1 MDFNARHAFGFDEPG
16 YITLYKGDEEEI
28 KEWARA
34 VWPPKALYNLTF
46 GFFTPSKMDECITEL
61 PPSIT
66 PVKLTWAEVQDHD
79 DRMLPHDRVHDYVL
93 SILQEKEKA
102 AHPSDFQGMPAEW
115 IERDLAV
122 YKKLTA
128 QNRYGEK
135 SIYTFIDGNEN
146 RYQWATDTKNY
157 EVGQFVRL
165 KMKVR
170 AHSVI
175 DNVKTTVVWYCKE
188 I

>member
-1 MDFNARHAFGFDEPG
+1 
-16 YITLYKGDEEEI
+16 
-28 KEWARA
+28 
-34 VWPPKALYNLTF
+34 
-46 GFFTPSKMDECITEL
+46 
-61 PPSIT
+61 
-66 PVKLTWAEVQDHD
+66 
-79 DRMLPHDRVHDYVL
+79 
-93 SILQEKEKA
+93 
-102 AHPSDFQGMPAEW
+102 MPNEW

-135 SIYTFIDGNEN
+135 NIYTFIDGNEN